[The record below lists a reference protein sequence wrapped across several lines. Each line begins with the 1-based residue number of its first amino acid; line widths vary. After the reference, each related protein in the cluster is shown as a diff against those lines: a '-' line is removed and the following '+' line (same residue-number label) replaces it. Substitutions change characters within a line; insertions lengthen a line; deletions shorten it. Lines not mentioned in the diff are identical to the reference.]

1 MFSVDLVVC
10 VILHRDP
17 RVPAMTLTSLRGVSV
32 CFWYRYNAKVHPH
45 IPKLQELLRGL
56 ADRAGLTPK
65 VVVSPNASHAG
76 DRSAWD
82 PAWIPFDEFVQSGKQ
97 RKLGRTAAGEIEWAR
112 LGFDWPLWI
121 LFSSGTTGAC
131 CRQADTAYLFYE
143 ARDAHG

>member
-1 MFSVDLVVC
+1 
-10 VILHRDP
+10 
-17 RVPAMTLTSLRGVSV
+17 MTLTATRTASIPLPH
-32 CFWYRYNAKVHPH
+32 RYNAKVHPH

-131 CRQADTAYLFYE
+131 CRQKGTACLFCE
-143 ARDAHG
+143 ARDTHG